1 MSAYVVASFE
11 VTNPDGFAP
20 YGPASAEAILA
31 HGGEIL
37 AVDPA
42 SEVIEGEPRPVTV
55 VLRFADK
62 DAARAWYQ
70 SDQYQG
76 IVHYR
81 QDNAQG
87 SMVFV
92 DGFVMPG

>member
-1 MSAYVVASFE
+1 
-11 VTNPDGFAP
+11 
-20 YGPASAEAILA
+20 
-31 HGGEIL
+31 
-37 AVDPA
+37 
-42 SEVIEGEPRPVTV
+42 VIEGEPRPVTV
-55 VLRFADK
+55 VVRFADK

-76 IVHYR
+76 IVHHR

-92 DGFVMPG
+92 HGFVMPG